1 MSLKLDEDGNL
12 TKEEH
17 IDHHEWAYEKIK
29 REAKW
34 DERKDKIVT
43 SVITAVAIAVVF
55 WVSGLILDNIKGT
68 SNERESKTSTNR

>member
-1 MSLKLDEDGNL
+1 MKLDADKKIPFDIHYE
-12 TKEEH
+12 
-17 IDHHEWAYEKIK
+17 HHEWADEKIK

-43 SVITAVAIAVVF
+43 SVFTAITIAVVF

-68 SNERESKTSTNR
+68 SNERTSKTSTNR